1 MTAVDIFKQSLSF
14 YGRLFNKIF
23 WISLASTLVPH
34 IFLSG
39 ADSAQPALLPLLMV
53 AVLAM
58 FLSVYMMAFIHQFS
72 DSQDDSL
79 SSAFKLALN
88 KVMPVMLTS
97 FVLGLLVM
105 LAVLPGAILGTILA
119 ASINDEV
126 LRNTLMAI
134 CIAIPV
140 AVVMYRCFFAAYF
153 TLVDGLNPIE
163 ALKAS
168 NQQVKGNKLV
178 FRGLTLLSFAML
190 GYIILLALTQ
200 LMIAVNPVVQAFL
213 EGVLNVLFM
222 PFMSVFIYR
231 LFTLSKQPKTSVD
244 EEV

>member
-1 MTAVDIFKQSLSF
+1 MTATDIFKQSLSF

-23 WISLASTLVPH
+23 WISLASTLVPV

-39 ADSAQPALLPLLMV
+39 ADSAEPALIPLMIV
-53 AVLAM
+53 AALAM

-79 SSAFKLALN
+79 SAAFKLALN

-97 FVLGLLVM
+97 FVFGLVVM

-119 ASINDEV
+119 ASINDEI
-126 LRNTLMAI
+126 LRNSLMAI

-140 AVVMYRCFFAAYF
+140 TIVMYRCFFAPYF

-168 NQQVKGNKLV
+168 NQQVKGNKLI
-178 FRGLTLLSFAML
+178 FRSLTLLSFAML

-200 LMIAVNPVVQAFL
+200 LMIAVNPAVQAFL

-231 LFTLSKQPKTSVD
+231 LFTLSKQPSTTID

>member
-1 MTAVDIFKQSLSF
+1 MTATDIFKQSLSF

-23 WISLASTLVPH
+23 WISLASTLVPV

-39 ADSAQPALLPLLMV
+39 ADSAEPALIPLMIV
-53 AVLAM
+53 AALAM

-79 SSAFKLALN
+79 SAAFKLALN

-97 FVLGLLVM
+97 FVFGSVVM
-105 LAVLPGAILGTILA
+105 LAVLPGAILGTMLA
-119 ASINDEV
+119 ASINDEI
-126 LRNTLMAI
+126 LRNSLMAI

-140 AVVMYRCFFAAYF
+140 TIVMYRCFFAPYF

-168 NQQVKGNKLV
+168 NQQVKGNKLI
-178 FRGLTLLSFAML
+178 FRSLTLL
-190 GYIILLALTQ
+190 
-200 LMIAVNPVVQAFL
+200 
-213 EGVLNVLFM
+213 
-222 PFMSVFIYR
+222 
-231 LFTLSKQPKTSVD
+231 LSLIHI
-244 EEV
+244 

>member
-1 MTAVDIFKQSLSF
+1 MTATDIFKQSLSF

-23 WISLASTLVPH
+23 WISLASTLAPI

-39 ADSAQPALLPLLMV
+39 SDSAQPELVPVLLV
-53 AVLAM
+53 AVSAM

-79 SSAFKLALN
+79 SAAFKLALN
-88 KVMPVMLTS
+88 KVLPVMLTS
-97 FVLGLLVM
+97 FVLGLFVM

-119 ASINDEV
+119 ASINDEA

-140 AVVMYRCFFAAYF
+140 TVVMYRCFFAAYF

-168 NQQVKGNKLV
+168 NQQVKGNKLI
-178 FRGLTLLSFAML
+178 FRSLTLLSFAML
-190 GYIILLALTQ
+190 AYIVLLVVIKA
-200 LMIAVNPVVQAFL
+200 MIAVNPAVQAFL
-213 EGVLNVLFM
+213 EGILNVLFM

-231 LFTLSKQPKTSVD
+231 LFILSKQPVTSID